1 MSDQT
6 QAVLNH
12 HLNSLGE
19 NNLEEI
25 MKDYTEQSEIWTAKG
40 PLKGLEQIR
49 SFFSAS
55 LPLFPAG
62 MTKFDITQMI
72 VKDEHAYVAWS
83 SDSYIANIPWAQR
96 FRHQRGKTQ
105 TFAAWCSNQPA
116 LSASFNNDQLVN
128 ESISH

>member
-12 HLNSLGE
+12 HLSSLGE

-40 PLKGLEQIR
+40 PLKGLVQIR

-55 LPLFPAG
+55 LPLLPPG

-72 VKDEHAYVAWS
+72 VKDEHAYIAWS
-83 SDSYIANIPWAQR
+83 SDSPIASIPMGADS
-96 FRHQRGKTQ
+96 FVIKEGKIMLQ
-105 TFAAWCSNQPA
+105 TVAMQILTKTA
-116 LSASFNNDQLVN
+116 LSAS
-128 ESISH
+128 I